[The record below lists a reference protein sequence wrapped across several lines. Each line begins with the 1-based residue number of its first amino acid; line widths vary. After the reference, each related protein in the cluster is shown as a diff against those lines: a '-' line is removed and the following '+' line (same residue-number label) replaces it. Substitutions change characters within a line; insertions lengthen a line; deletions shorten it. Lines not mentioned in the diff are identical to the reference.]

1 MVSVHLLKHDLF
13 GGIYGPVSM
22 VSDGIRLNDDLLGG
36 IYGPVSLVMNE
47 I

>member
-1 MVSVHLLKHDLF
+1 MDLF
-13 GGIYGPVSM
+13 PWSVMGY
-22 VSDGIRLNDDLLGG
+22 NDDLLGG